1 MGTALKFILKT
12 ILKIL
17 MTLILMPIY
26 WIVSLLVMIISA
38 IGSVILAVGGFL
50 SFIVILV
57 TLIDMVSTGNVKGD
71 IPQLVMGALLV
82 VIPSIILGTVETIH
96 DAFGKALEYVAGM

>member
-1 MGTALKFILKT
+1 MGTALKFILKI

>member
-1 MGTALKFILKT
+1 MVTALKI

-17 MTLILMPIY
+17 MTLILIPIY
-26 WIVSLLVMIISA
+26 AIVTVLVMIINV
-38 IGSVILAVGGFL
+38 IGTVILSVGAIL

-57 TLIDMVSTGNVKGD
+57 TLIDMISTGNVKGD

-82 VIPSIILGTVETIH
+82 VIPGIMLGTLETLH
-96 DAFGKALEYVAGM
+96 DAFGKALEFVAGI

>member
-1 MGTALKFILKT
+1 MDSALKFILKS

-26 WIVSLLVMIISA
+26 WIVSILVMIINA
-38 IGSVILAVGGFL
+38 IGSVVLAVGGLL

-57 TLIDMVSTGNVKGD
+57 TLIDMISTGNVKGD
-71 IPQLVMGALLV
+71 IPQLVLGALLV
-82 VIPSIILGTVETIH
+82 VVPSIILGTVETVH
-96 DAFGKALEYVAGM
+96 DAFGKALEFVAGI

>member
-26 WIVSLLVMIISA
+26 WIVSLLVMIIGA